1 MVKDKNGRYIT
12 EYSVVLFSGGGYY
25 CVESVDILEPYWVR
39 LRNGCVHAGAL
50 PEHLVVI
57 D

>member
-25 CVESVDILEPYWVR
+25 CVEGVDILEPYWVK
-39 LRNGCVHAGAL
+39 LRNGCVHTGAL
-50 PEHLVVI
+50 PEQLVVVN
-57 D
+57 